1 LQGFA
6 PNQYFLVRG
15 ATPEDL
21 LQKEEQFRRDHLD
34 ALLAESAVRD
44 YAAVSRIV
52 PSHQQQ
58 RQNYNLQEALYREQ
72 GIAETFMRRAG
83 FGVEAVAALQ
93 QAFHSAR
100 HQLLPD
106 QRLLWLGEVDGRYAS
121 VIALRGVADVS
132 ALAAAARQVDGVI
145 WVDRVT
151 GMSQRLQHLQGSA
164 MALLALAYLAVA
176 GLMWLSFRRRQAML
190 LVLVPLTASAITL
203 ALLTASGVAINLFH
217 VFGCYLILG
226 LGMDY
231 SIFAYQSGADD
242 ASCRRAILLS
252 ALTSG
257 LSFGLLALSSTPMVS
272 AFGITL
278 LLGSIGNLLLAPL
291 LSRLRNP
298 V

>member
-1 LQGFA
+1 
-6 PNQYFLVRG
+6 
-15 ATPEDL
+15 
-21 LQKEEQFRRDHLD
+21 
-34 ALLAESAVRD
+34 
-44 YAAVSRIV
+44 
-52 PSHQQQ
+52 
-58 RQNYNLQEALYREQ
+58 
-72 GIAETFMRRAG
+72 
-83 FGVEAVAALQ
+83 
-93 QAFHSAR
+93 
-100 HQLLPD
+100 
-106 QRLLWLGEVDGRYAS
+106 
-121 VIALRGVADVS
+121 
-132 ALAAAARQVDGVI
+132 
-145 WVDRVT
+145 
-151 GMSQRLQHLQGSA
+151 
-164 MALLALAYLAVA
+164 
-176 GLMWLSFRRRQAML
+176 ML